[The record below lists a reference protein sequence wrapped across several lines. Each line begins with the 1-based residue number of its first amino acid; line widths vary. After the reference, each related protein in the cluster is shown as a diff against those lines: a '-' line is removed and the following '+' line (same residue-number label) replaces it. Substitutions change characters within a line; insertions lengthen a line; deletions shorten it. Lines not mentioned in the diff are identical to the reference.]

1 MHVLLS
7 WLQWLSSLFYIF
19 IWDGQEVGITFGCL
33 VFTIER
39 HLEAC
44 AFLPRRFSYL
54 HALIRFFPI
63 LITLYSQ
70 KINNL
75 NEQKYFSLNISF
87 LVIWYILRKLI
98 QKKFVVCF
106 FFPFFLRLFLSY
118 VQELF
123 SDVGDLKCNTNPLWQ
138 EWIRSFWWILCS
150 AVVYKNTFFLGNGR
164 SSLLQIRRCCG
175 CCQEV
180 QQCPAWWE
188 TSEDRDCGTYCSSSS

>member
-1 MHVLLS
+1 MCACSFVMIAMTFFPLL
-7 WLQWLSSLFYIF
+7 YIYLR
-19 IWDGQEVGITFGCL
+19 WSEVGITFGCL

-54 HALIRFFPI
+54 HSLIRFFPI

-87 LVIWYILRKLI
+87 LMIWYILRKLI

-106 FFPFFLRLFLSY
+106 FFFFFVFLRLFLSY

-123 SDVGDLKCNTNPLWQ
+123 SDVGDLKCNTIHHDRSGLGTSDEFSVPL
-138 EWIRSFWWILCS
+138 
-150 AVVYKNTFFLGNGR
+150 
-164 SSLLQIRRCCG
+164 
-175 CCQEV
+175 
-180 QQCPAWWE
+180 
-188 TSEDRDCGTYCSSSS
+188 

>member
-1 MHVLLS
+1 MIAMTFFPIL
-7 WLQWLSSLFYIF
+7 YIYLR
-19 IWDGQEVGITFGCL
+19 WSEVGITFSCL

-106 FFPFFLRLFLSY
+106 FPFFKDFFWAMCRNFLRMLVTWNVIQIHYDRSGLGPSD
-118 VQELF
+118 EF
-123 SDVGDLKCNTNPLWQ
+123 SVPL
-138 EWIRSFWWILCS
+138 
-150 AVVYKNTFFLGNGR
+150 
-164 SSLLQIRRCCG
+164 
-175 CCQEV
+175 
-180 QQCPAWWE
+180 
-188 TSEDRDCGTYCSSSS
+188 